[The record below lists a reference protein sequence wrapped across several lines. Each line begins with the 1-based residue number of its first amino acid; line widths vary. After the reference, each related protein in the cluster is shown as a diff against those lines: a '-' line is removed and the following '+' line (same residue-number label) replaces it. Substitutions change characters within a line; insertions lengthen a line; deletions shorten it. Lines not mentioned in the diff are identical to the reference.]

1 MNREQKR
8 AFVKKAKK
16 RGVSVDAAKAY
27 AEIISNGAGKT
38 SPKQDI
44 VEGEK
49 VKLNVENLKARQNY
63 ERMTD
68 LYKEFIDANV
78 DTVFTAHVERPTL
91 ISLKEEPKWLFWCGD
106 LIKVKEDGVE
116 DVYINNEV

>member
-16 RGVSVDAAKAY
+16 RGVNTDAAKAY
-27 AEIISNGAGKT
+27 AEIISNGAGQT

-44 VEGEK
+44 VEDEK
-49 VKLNVENLKARQNY
+49 VKLNIENIKARQNY
-63 ERMTD
+63 ARMSD
-68 LYKEFIDANV
+68 KYKEFVDASV

-106 LIKVKEDGVE
+106 LIKVGSGKCDE
-116 DVYINNEV
+116 